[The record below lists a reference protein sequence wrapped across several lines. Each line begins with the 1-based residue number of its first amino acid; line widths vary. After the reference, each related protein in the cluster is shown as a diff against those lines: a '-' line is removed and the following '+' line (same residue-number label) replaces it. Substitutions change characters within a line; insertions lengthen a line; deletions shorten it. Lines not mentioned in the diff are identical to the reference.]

1 MHEVGITHS
10 IVAIVEEAA
19 KGRRV
24 VRVTLEIGALSGVV
38 SDAIA
43 FCFDV
48 VTAGTALE
56 GASLEIQEIE
66 GRARCEA
73 CGAEFTTATLLAP
86 CACGSYR
93 LTLLSGEEL
102 NVKSMELMEAA

>member
-1 MHEVGITHS
+1 MHELGITHS

-24 VRVTLEIGALSGVV
+24 QRVTLEVGAMSGVM
-38 SDAIA
+38 SEAIA

-48 VTAGTALE
+48 VTAGTGVE

-66 GRARCEA
+66 GRARCES
-73 CGAEFTTATLLAP
+73 CGAEFTTATLFAL
-86 CACGSYR
+86 CQCGSHR
-93 LTLLSGEEL
+93 LTRLSGEEL
-102 NVKSMELMEAA
+102 NVKSFELMVAA

>member
-1 MHEVGITHS
+1 MHELAITQN

-24 VRVTLEIGALSGVV
+24 QRVTLEVGAMSGVM
-38 SDAIA
+38 SEAIA

-48 VTAGTALE
+48 VTAGTGVE

-66 GRARCEA
+66 GRARCES
-73 CGAEFTTATLLAP
+73 CGAEFTTATLFALCP
-86 CACGSYR
+86 CGSHR
-93 LTLLSGEEL
+93 LTRLSGEEL
-102 NVKSMELMEAA
+102 NVKSIELMEAA